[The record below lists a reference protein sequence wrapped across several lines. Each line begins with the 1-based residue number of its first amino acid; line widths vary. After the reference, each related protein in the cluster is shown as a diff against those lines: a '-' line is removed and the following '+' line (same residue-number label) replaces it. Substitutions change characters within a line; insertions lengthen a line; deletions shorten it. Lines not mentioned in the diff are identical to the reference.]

1 MYALLGYIGFIYL
14 YRLFKEI
21 FKNYSNLFSIK
32 IYRVPIFP
40 LLLFLP
46 NLHFWSSGI
55 GKDSILFFSIIVFIY
70 SLINVRKRFRLLLLS
85 LILSLLVRPHIT
97 LFLLITFSIGYLIDG
112 ELKLYQKIVVVL
124 LLTIGFV
131 SLFGYVVQFIQ
142 LESLE
147 ISSVEEFARTRASNL
162 SKERVDSG
170 VDISRYPFP
179 FKVFTFLY
187 RPLFFDIN
195 GVFAILS
202 SFENLILLLFSW
214 TILINKPFQAFKKG
228 SFLLKGMFIF
238 FFFLMIR
245 RPPRSTLFPYT
256 TLFRSKGGIIAVPT
270 ATTMT
275 VRELQF
281 RFETYAPDV
290 IMVEAAFTDIVDE
303 AIKITGVTPKI
314 KIALGQADGWKSYSD
329 IEKEAA
335 AAEPAKTKSSETLFC
350 FFTSGTTGLAKR
362 VGHSAAYP
370 IGHLSTSVIAGIRPD
385 DIHNNLSS
393 PGWAKWAW
401 SSFFGPLNVGATAT
415 GFNFTVLDGT
425 QYIESLVAAKVTT
438 FCAPPTAWRMFI
450 NLDLTK
456 FDLSA
461 LRQSV
466 GAGEPLNP
474 EVIKQWKKYTGT
486 EIRDFYGQTESSA
499 MIGNPPWMTGK
510 MRYGSFGYPSFMYDI
525 VLLDDEGKE
534 IATPD
539 TPGHITARLTKWRP
553 IGLFAEY
560 IGDPEQMASVFI
572 DNYYYTGDRA
582 YFDTD
587 GYWWF
592 VGRADDVIKSSDYR
606 IGPFEV
612 ESALVEHP
620 AVGEAAVVGIPDP
633 KRYQLVKAYVILNQ
647 GYEPSKELALELFQH
662 TIDILAKFKIPRII
676 EFVTAVPKTI
686 SGKIRRI
693 ELRENEIE
701 RMSEGEIERK
711 DKGEGKRSNEYF
723 YWDFPE
729 LSSKKK

>member
-1 MYALLGYIGFIYL
+1 MGIQD
-14 YRLFKEI
+14 LFTEVMDINMMDDNDDKKAKAKAFFEKLNYMKLPEYFNWAEEI
-21 FKNYSNLFSIK
+21 FEGLHVKNQGDKEALIWRDLVTKEEKRYSYKELAANGNKVLNLLRGAGVEK
-32 IYRVPIFP
+32 GDNIYMMVPIVPETWFT
-40 LLLFLP
+40 
-46 NLHFWSSGI
+46 S
-55 GKDSILFFSIIVFIY
+55 
-70 SLINVRKRFRLLLLS
+70 
-85 LILSLLVRPHIT
+85 
-97 LFLLITFSIGYLIDG
+97 
-112 ELKLYQKIVVVL
+112 
-124 LLTIGFV
+124 
-131 SLFGYVVQFIQ
+131 
-142 LESLE
+142 
-147 ISSVEEFARTRASNL
+147 FAA
-162 SKERVDSG
+162 V
-170 VDISRYPFP
+170 
-179 FKVFTFLY
+179 
-187 RPLFFDIN
+187 
-195 GVFAILS
+195 
-202 SFENLILLLFSW
+202 
-214 TILINKPFQAFKKG
+214 
-228 SFLLKGMFIF
+228 
-238 FFFLMIR
+238 
-245 RPPRSTLFPYT
+245 
-256 TLFRSKGGIIAVPT
+256 KGGIITVPT

-290 IMVEAAFTDIVDE
+290 MMADAAFTDIVDE
-303 AIKITGVTPKI
+303 AMKIVGVKPKI
-314 KIALGQADGWKSYSD
+314 KIVLGQADGWISYD
-329 IEKEAA
+329 DVEKEAA
-335 AAEPAKTKSSETLFC
+335 EAEPAKTKSDETLFC

-370 IGHLSTSVIAGIRPD
+370 IGHLSTSVMAGIRPD
-385 DIHNNLSS
+385 DIHHNLSA

-415 GFNFTVLDGT
+415 GFNFTALDGKL
-425 QYIESLVAAKVTT
+425 YIEALVAAKVTT

-450 NLDLTK
+450 NLDLSK

-461 LRQSV
+461 LRQSI

-474 EVIKQWKKYTGT
+474 EVIKQWKEATGT
-486 EIRDFYGQTESSA
+486 EIRDFYGQTESTA

-510 MRYGSFGYPSFMYDI
+510 MRSGSFGYPSYMYDI

-534 IATPD
+534 ISTPD
-539 TPGHITARLTKWRP
+539 TPGHIAARLTKWRP

-560 IGDPEQMASVFI
+560 IGNPEKMASVFI

-582 YFDTD
+582 SFDSD

-606 IGPFEV
+606 VGPFEV

-620 AVGEAAVVGIPDP
+620 AVGEAAVVGAPDP

-662 TIDILAKFKIPRII
+662 SIDILAKFKIPRII
-676 EFVTAVPKTI
+676 EFVTEVPKTI

-693 ELRENEIE
+693 ELRENEIA
-701 RMSEGEIERK
+701 RK
-711 DKGEGKRSNEYF
+711 DKGEEKQPNEYF